1 MVENQTKTPIIISG
15 RILKSINQTWNKK
28 KAKLTSI
35 KDKQKNKK
43 FTAKLDDITINRNTT
58 ISDYLHKASRFI
70 IDYCLHYKIGNI
82 CIGELKDIKDGIQL
96 GKKTNQNF
104 VNIPL
109 KRLKQMLKYKA
120 DLVGIKVYEINEA
133 YTSKCSALDLEPI
146 HKHKH
151 YLGTRRKRGLFQ
163 SVNHLINADV
173 NGALNI
179 LRKVIG
185 DGFIKNLVNSG
196 CLWFQPI
203 RIRDLFQTSYKQ
215 FCTKS
220 VNIA

>member
-1 MVENQTKTPIIISG
+1 
-15 RILKSINQTWNKK
+15 
-28 KAKLTSI
+28 
-35 KDKQKNKK
+35 
-43 FTAKLDDITINRNTT
+43 
-58 ISDYLHKASRFI
+58 
-70 IDYCLHYKIGNI
+70 
-82 CIGELKDIKDGIQL
+82 
-96 GKKTNQNF
+96 
-104 VNIPL
+104 
-109 KRLKQMLKYKA
+109 MLKYKA

-220 VNIA
+220 VNII